1 MDDNRN
7 HRQYEQDMDQE
18 SCGVKNNEA
27 AHPQQEQQKSYN
39 QKRTESH
46 IASIKLAEDS
56 IDGRNES
63 AYRVNHLNQSAEQGS
78 IVVVKHELA
87 ILQHS
92 GERPF
97 LPVECTSVKPR

>member
-56 IDGRNES
+56 IDGPQRERLS
-63 AYRVNHLNQSAEQGS
+63 GQSS
-78 IVVVKHELA
+78 
-87 ILQHS
+87 
-92 GERPF
+92 
-97 LPVECTSVKPR
+97 KPKCRAR